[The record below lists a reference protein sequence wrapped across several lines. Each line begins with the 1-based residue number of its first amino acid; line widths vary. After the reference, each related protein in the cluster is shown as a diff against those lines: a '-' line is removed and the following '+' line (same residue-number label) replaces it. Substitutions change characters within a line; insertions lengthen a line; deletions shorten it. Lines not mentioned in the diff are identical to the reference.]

1 MANEA
6 VSVKR
11 DIKQL
16 ERVGGRAGADTIR
29 LWEGYREQAYLW
41 RALCLLQMP
50 ATALSI
56 AAALVMYFFADT
68 IIEVP
73 ERPQPG
79 YYSVKQLPDSH
90 FIDAAI
96 SVVNL
101 IATYQPAVARRQFKT
116 AKKYLWEPALTAF
129 EETMMTSEI
138 QAIEET
144 KRSQMFF
151 INQRLV
157 QVVRYPEFEQVV
169 VRIPGLRQKLIGN
182 KPLPPDEMAY
192 YVKMT
197 TIPRNVSNEY
207 GIVIT
212 DIHLRRADEL
222 VITKEDHAEA
232 RAEHL
237 ADMKAKKE
245 GKPVATK
252 PADGS
257 GDQAGGGQ

>member
-1 MANEA
+1 MAKEA
-6 VSVKR
+6 VNVKK

-16 ERVGGRAGADTIR
+16 ERIGGRAGADTIR

-73 ERPQPG
+73 EHPQPG
-79 YYSVKQLPDSH
+79 QYSTTQLPDSQ
-90 FIDAAI
+90 FIDAANA
-96 SVVNL
+96 VVNL

-116 AKKYLWEPALTAF
+116 ARKYLWEPALTEF
-129 EETMMTSEI
+129 ENTMMTSEI

-151 INQRLV
+151 SNPRLV
-157 QVVRYPEFEQVV
+157 KVERYPEFDQVV
-169 VRIPGLRQKLIGN
+169 VRIPGIRQKLIGS
-182 KPLPPDEMAY
+182 KPLPPDEMVY

-197 TIPRNVSNEY
+197 TIPRNVANEY
-207 GIVIT
+207 GIVVV
-212 DIHLRRADEL
+212 DIHLRRADEQQ
-222 VITKEDHAEA
+222 VMKEDHQEAKAERMAERRAA
-232 RAEHL
+232 R
-237 ADMKAKKE
+237 DGTPMPKKE
-245 GKPVATK
+245 G
-252 PADGS
+252 S
-257 GDQAGGGQ
+257 GGPK

>member
-1 MANEA
+1 MAKEA
-6 VSVKR
+6 INVKK

-79 YYSVKQLPDSH
+79 VYGVQQLPDSQ
-90 FIDAAI
+90 FIDAATA
-96 SVVNL
+96 VVNL

-116 AKKYLWEPALTAF
+116 ARKYLWEPALSEF
-129 EETMMTSEI
+129 ENTMMTAEI

-151 INQRLV
+151 VNPRLIKV
-157 QVVRYPEFEQVV
+157 DRYPEFEQVV
-169 VRIPGLRQKLIGN
+169 VRIPGIRQKLIGS
-182 KPLPPDEMAY
+182 KPLPPDEMVY

-207 GIVIT
+207 GIVVV
-212 DIHLRRADEL
+212 DIHLRRADEQQ
-222 VITKEDHAEA
+222 VMKEDHQEEKANRMAERKAA
-232 RAEHL
+232 REGTAPV
-237 ADMKAKKE
+237 KKE
-245 GKPVATK
+245 GEG
-252 PADGS
+252 DG
-257 GDQAGGGQ
+257 Q

>member
-1 MANEA
+1 MAKEA
-6 VSVKR
+6 INVKK

-73 ERPQPG
+73 ERPLPG
-79 YYSVKQLPDSH
+79 YFSVSQLHDSQ
-90 FIDAAI
+90 FIDAATAVI
-96 SVVNL
+96 NL
-101 IATYQPAVARRQFKT
+101 TATYQPAIARRQFKT
-116 AKKYLWEPALTAF
+116 ARKYLWEPALTEF
-129 EETMMTSEI
+129 EDTMMTKEI

-144 KRSQMFF
+144 KRSQIFF
-151 INQRLV
+151 INQRLIKLE
-157 QVVRYPEFEQVV
+157 RYPDLERVV
-169 VRIPGLRQKLIGN
+169 VRIPGIRQKLIGS

-192 YVKMT
+192 YVTMT

-207 GIVIT
+207 GIVVI
-212 DIHLRRADEL
+212 DIHLRRIDETQ
-222 VITKEDHAEA
+222 VIKEDHLEDKAE
-232 RAEHL
+232 
-237 ADMKAKKE
+237 KFQAKKAAKE
-245 GKPVATK
+245 GTAA
-252 PADGS
+252 PAQQGAP
-257 GDQAGGGQ
+257 QHQ

>member
-1 MANEA
+1 MAKEA
-6 VSVKR
+6 ANIKR
-11 DIKQL
+11 DLKQL
-16 ERVGGRAGADTIR
+16 DRVGGRAGADTIR

-73 ERPQPG
+73 ERPNPG

-90 FIDAAI
+90 FIDAAV

-116 AKKYLWEPALTAF
+116 AKKYLWEPALTEF
-129 EETMMTSEI
+129 EDTMMGPEI
-138 QAIEET
+138 QAVEET

-151 INQRLV
+151 INQRLIKV
-157 QVVRYPEFEQVV
+157 ERFPEFDQVV

-182 KPLPPDEMAY
+182 KPLPPDDMAY

-212 DIHLRRADEL
+212 DIHLRRADEQE
-222 VITKEDHAEA
+222 ISKEDHAVV
-232 RAEHL
+232 RAERL
-237 ADMKAKKE
+237 ANQKAKRE
-245 GKPVATK
+245 GKPAEAN
-252 PADGS
+252 P
-257 GDQAGGGQ
+257 QAGQAGAK